1 MPALSETRVQR
12 SNAVFERQSSGLLLD
27 VRTKMLICLIASA
40 IVIFFKGEVAL
51 GFFTI
56 VTFLYALATRRW
68 WLLVICYM
76 AVALMWLVAVC
87 FVVLLHKIFEAFPL
101 SSFANILIPF
111 LRSLVMLNTVLMLA
125 LTSRVQTL
133 LSALKGLRLP
143 MWLYIPAVVVIRFI
157 PDFIR
162 DIQQINETMRIR
174 GYNLTPLFLLR
185 HPLLTVRL
193 LIAPMLF
200 RALRS
205 ADELAIAAE
214 LKGIRHDVQMSCYKP
229 NTFGKYDVIAL
240 LVMVAVIVCGV
251 GLEMSFESA
260 VKGRM
265 M

>member
-1 MPALSETRVQR
+1 MPALSGTRGQR
-12 SNAVFERQSSGLLLD
+12 AEAVAEKHSPGFLLD
-27 VRTKMLICLIASA
+27 VRTKLLVCLTASA

-51 GFFTI
+51 AFFTL
-56 VTFLYALATRRW
+56 VTFFYALATRRW
-68 WLLVICYM
+68 RLLAICY
-76 AVALMWLVAVC
+76 AAAGLMWLVAIG
-87 FVVLLHKIFEAFPL
+87 FVVVLHKIFEAFPL

-111 LRSLVMLNTVLMLA
+111 LRSLVMLNTILVLA

-143 MWLYIPAVVVIRFI
+143 MWLYIPAVVVVRFI

-174 GYNLTPLFLLR
+174 GYNLTPLFLIR

-229 NTFGKYDVIAL
+229 NSFGKYDIAAL
-240 LVMVAVIVCGV
+240 LVMIAVIVCGV
-251 GLEMSFESA
+251 GLEMSFDSM

>member
-1 MPALSETRVQR
+1 MPALSGTNEQMPK
-12 SNAVFERQSSGLLLD
+12 AVSEKALPDFLLD
-27 VRTKMLICLIASA
+27 VRTKLFICLVASA
-40 IVIFFKGEVAL
+40 IVIFFKGEIAL
-51 GFFTI
+51 GFFTV
-56 VTFLYALATRRW
+56 VTFFYALSTRRW
-68 WLLVICYM
+68 RLLAICY
-76 AVALMWLVAVC
+76 AAAALMWLLSIC
-87 FVVLLHKIFEAFPL
+87 FVVILHKIFQAFPL

-111 LRSLVMLNTVLMLA
+111 LRSLVMLNTILVLA

-174 GYNLTPLFLLR
+174 GYNLTPIFLIR

-214 LKGIRHDVQMSCYKP
+214 LKGIRHDVHMTCYKP
-229 NTFGKYDVIAL
+229 HFFRKYDVFAL
-240 LVMVAVIVCGV
+240 LTMIAVIVCGIV
-251 GLEMSFESA
+251 LEISFDSM
-260 VKGRM
+260 VQGRM

>member
-1 MPALSETRVQR
+1 M
-12 SNAVFERQSSGLLLD
+12 LD
-27 VRTKMLICLIASA
+27 VRTKLFICLTASA
-40 IVIFFKGEVAL
+40 IVIFFKGEIAL
-51 GFFTI
+51 GFFTA
-56 VTFLYALATRRW
+56 VTFFYALATRRW
-68 WLLVICYM
+68 RLLAICY
-76 AVALMWLVAVC
+76 AAAALMWLVAIG
-87 FVVLLHKIFEAFPL
+87 FVVVLHKIFQSFPL
-101 SSFANILIPF
+101 SSFVNILIPF
-111 LRSLVMLNTVLMLA
+111 LRMLVMLNTILVLA

-133 LSALKGLRLP
+133 LSALKSLRLP

-174 GYNLTPLFLLR
+174 GYNLTPVFLVC

-214 LKGIRHDVQMSCYKP
+214 LKGIRHNVHVTNYKP
-229 NTFGKYDVIAL
+229 NIFGKGDLIAL
-240 LVMVAVIVCGV
+240 LVMIAVIVCGV
-251 GLEMSFESA
+251 VLEMSFESI
-260 VKGRM
+260 VRGRM